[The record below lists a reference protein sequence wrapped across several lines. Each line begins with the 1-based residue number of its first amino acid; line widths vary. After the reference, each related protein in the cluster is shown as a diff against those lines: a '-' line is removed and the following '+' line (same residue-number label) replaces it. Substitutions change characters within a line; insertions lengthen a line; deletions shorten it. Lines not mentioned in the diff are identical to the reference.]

1 MSAPRADATTATSCY
16 WSDERRTLAAVESVQ
31 AELSAQAHLWDR
43 GFTRRR
49 LLAGAGLVAAASL
62 GSQLVTTKH
71 AYAAAGTGNGKT
83 LVSVFLRGGMD
94 GLATVVPRNNATYI
108 AARSTIGIPSSTLL
122 DLDSTFGLHP
132 SCAPLYPLWQAGQ
145 LGMVHAVGSPSSDRD
160 HFASQARME
169 KGEDT
174 ATIPSGWLDR
184 ALQLAGPGTTFRAIS
199 EGNTVA
205 AALHGDND
213 TVAMNGIGA
222 VIFTN
227 PSLNLP
233 TALRALYTGLDNPVE
248 ALMETAVQAVAAA
261 VPIQATPPGPAPGAN
276 YSRDSFGTAMADIAR
291 LIKAD
296 AGLRVA
302 TVDFGGWDLH
312 TNAGDVGIGDQTDF
326 LAGFSKTMAAFAI
339 DIGDHLADVTVVT
352 MSEFGRRLEMNGS
365 GGTDHGFGG
374 LMFLMGGMVQGGEIH
389 GAWPGLETLDHGDLL
404 IANDY
409 RDVLAEVAQ
418 KTLNLGNVSTLFPG
432 HPIQMLGVMR

>member
-1 MSAPRADATTATSCY
+1 MSTESRV
-16 WSDERRTLAAVESVQ
+16 LAAAETVS
-31 AELSAQAHLWDR
+31 AELGAQKKLWDR

-49 LLAGAGLVAAASL
+49 LLAGAGMVAVASI

-71 AYAAAGTGNGKT
+71 AYAAAGTSNGKT
-83 LVSVFLRGGMD
+83 LVTVFLRGGMD
-94 GLATVVPRNNATYI
+94 GLATVVPRNNPTYI
-108 AARSTIGIPSSTLL
+108 EARGTIGIPTSTLL
-122 DLDSTFGLHP
+122 NLDSTFGMHP
-132 SCAPLYPLWQAGQ
+132 SCAPLYPLWQSGK

-184 ALQLAGPGTTFRAIS
+184 ALLLAGPGTTFRAVS

-205 AALHGDND
+205 ASLQGDND
-213 TVAMNGIGA
+213 TVAMQGIGA
-222 VIFTN
+222 LVFTN
-227 PSLNLP
+227 PAPNLASSLS
-233 TALRALYTGLDNPVE
+233 ALYTGLDNPIE
-248 ALMETAVQAVAAA
+248 GLMETAIAAVAAA
-261 VPIQATPPGPAPGAN
+261 TPIRATPPGPATGAV
-276 YSRDSFGTAMADIAR
+276 YSVDSFGTAMADIAR

-312 TNAGDVGIGDQTDF
+312 TNAGVWDDGDQKNF
-326 LAGFSKTMAAFAI
+326 LADFSKTMAAFAT
-339 DIGDHLADVTVVT
+339 DIGSHMADVTVVT

-374 LMFLMGGMVQGGEIH
+374 LMFLMGGMVRGGRMH
-389 GAWPGLETLDHGDLL
+389 GDWPGLETLDHGDLT

-409 RDVLAEVAQ
+409 RDILSEVAQ
-418 KTLNLGNVSTLFPG
+418 KTLNLGNVSTLFPRYTAV
-432 HPIQMLGVMR
+432 PKGVMV

>member
-1 MSAPRADATTATSCY
+1 MSAPEGVPACLKSTQSRVV
-16 WSDERRTLAAVESVQ
+16 AAAETVS
-31 AELSAQAHLWDR
+31 AELRAQDQLWDR

-49 LLAGAGLVAAASL
+49 LLAGAGMVAAAAV

-71 AYAAAGTGNGKT
+71 AYAAPGTSNGKT
-83 LVSVFLRGGMD
+83 LVTVFLRGGMD
-94 GLATVVPRNNATYI
+94 GLATVVPRNNPTYI
-108 AARSTIGIPSSTLL
+108 EARGTIGIPSTRLL

-132 SCAPLYPLWQAGQ
+132 SCAPMYPLWQAGQ

-184 ALQLAGPGTTFRAIS
+184 ALQLAGPGTTFRAVS

-205 AALHGDND
+205 TALQGDND
-213 TVAMNGIGA
+213 TVAMQGIEA
-222 VIFTN
+222 LVFSN
-227 PSLNLP
+227 PASNVT
-233 TALRALYTGLDNPVE
+233 TALLALYTGLDNPIE
-248 ALMETAVQAVAAA
+248 GLMETAIAAVAAA
-261 VPIQATPPGPAPGAN
+261 RPIQATPPGPAPGAN
-276 YSRDSFGTAMADIAR
+276 YSLDSFGTAMADIAR

-312 TNAGDVGIGDQTDF
+312 TNAGEFDDSDGDQTLF
-326 LAGFSKTMAAFAI
+326 LTAFSKTMAAFAI
-339 DIGDHLADVTVVT
+339 DLGARLGDVTVVT
-352 MSEFGRRLEMNGS
+352 MSEFGRRVEMNGS

-374 LMFLMGGMVQGGEIH
+374 LMFVMGGMVKGGRIH
-389 GAWPGLETLDHGDLL
+389 GAWPGLETLNHGDLL

-418 KTLNLGNVSTLFPG
+418 KTLNLGNVSSLFPD
-432 HPIQMLGVMR
+432 HPINQLGVML